1 MHLEVAAV
9 VVVAAV
15 AVATWDVDNNI
26 HDNNYNHFNDDSNSI
41 DDDNNSNDDD
51 NNNNDDDVNVCLSLF
66 ENFSSG
72 KLIRNEP
79 LFKKW
84 SGKK

>member
-1 MHLEVAAV
+1 MHLEVGDAAVAV
-9 VVVAAV
+9 VVV
-15 AVATWDVDNNI
+15 TWDTDNSI
-26 HDNNYNHFNDDSNSI
+26 HDNNDDNSNDDE
-41 DDDNNSNDDD
+41 NNNDDD
-51 NNNNDDDVNVCLSLF
+51 NNNNDDDVNVCLSFF